1 MSGHSKWSNIKHRK
15 GKSDAVKARIFTKIG
30 REIAVAVKSGGT
42 DPNTNGRLFD
52 AIEKARLNNMPNDNV
67 LRSIKKASGELNAIN
82 YESIVYEGYGAAG
95 VAVIVDA
102 LTDNRNRTVG
112 DVRHFFDKYGGGL
125 GSTGCV
131 AFMFDRKGLIVAER
145 GKKSED
151 EVMTLVIDAGADD
164 VNIFDEEF
172 EVYTVAQSLSAVK
185 SALEKNGVKLLSAEV
200 RLIPQNTV
208 DIEGDDLLKF
218 ETLIDKLE
226 ELDDVQNVYHNANLP
241 DTNTDTEE

>member
-82 YESIVYEGYGAAG
+82 YENVIYEGYGAAG

-112 DVRHFFDKYGGGL
+112 DVRHFFDKYGGSL

-151 EVMTLVIDAGADD
+151 EIMTLVIDAGADD
-164 VNIFDEEF
+164 LNIFDEEF
-172 EVYTVAQSLSAVK
+172 EVYTAVQRLSAVK
-185 SALEKNGVKLLSAEV
+185 TALEKNGVKLLTAEV

-208 DIEGDDLLKF
+208 DIDGDGLLKF

-226 ELDDVQNVYHNANLP
+226 DLDDIQNVYHNANLP
-241 DTNTDTEE
+241 DADTEE